1 MTCIKAAVAKM
12 RPNDFIIRRK
22 VDQMDDTTLTLGQI
36 SRTEAG
42 FEGHLGRVFAHAPDA
57 VWAMLTVPVSM
68 AQWLAPGTI
77 ELRQGGA
84 VRIDFADSG
93 IVIDSTVTA
102 FEAGRLLEYSWSSGD
117 QPQRP
122 LRWSLQSVDG
132 GTLLQLVVQIP
143 AGEDPAKACA
153 GFEGHLEMLAA
164 ALEGV
169 SIKFPFDVFV
179 QSRKV
184 YSEQVA
190 VLG

>member
-1 MTCIKAAVAKM
+1 M

>member
-1 MTCIKAAVAKM
+1 M
-12 RPNDFIIRRK
+12 RPNGSIIRRK

-42 FEGHLGRVFAHAPDA
+42 FEGHLGRVFAHTQDA
-57 VWAMLTVPVSM
+57 VWAMLTVPASM

-102 FEAGRLLEYSWSSGD
+102 FEAGSLLEYSWSSGD

-122 LRWSLQSVDG
+122 LRWSLQAVDG
-132 GTLLQLVVQIP
+132 GTLLQLVVQVP

-179 QSRKV
+179 QSRKA

-190 VLG
+190 ALG